1 MDNAFWWQQKN
12 VLNAIA
18 KIAEES
24 LWRDARYESI
34 VYIRT
39 IMKSGFYG
47 LLLEVSG
54 EFRFDIR
61 AIRALRNLVS
71 ERMQRQ
77 LGIELTPKRLIV
89 VFHESSKRI
98 SQNPAGSLAEEMDRC
113 RGLRQVAHAYPQ
125 RQPTT
130 PLLHA

>member
-1 MDNAFWWQQKN
+1 MENALWWQQKS
-12 VLNAIA
+12 VLDSIA

-24 LWRDARYESI
+24 LWRDAQYEAT

-54 EFRFDIR
+54 EFRFDAR
-61 AIRALRNLVS
+61 AVRALRNLVS
-71 ERMQRQ
+71 ERMVQR
-77 LGIELTPKRLIV
+77 LGIDLAPKRLIV

-98 SQNPAGSLAEEMDRC
+98 SQTPAASLAEEMDRC
-113 RGLRQVAHAYPQ
+113 RGLRQVSTGYQPMTHSPAHA
-125 RQPTT
+125 
-130 PLLHA
+130 

>member
-1 MDNAFWWQQKN
+1 MDNALWWQQKT
-12 VLNAIA
+12 VLDSIA
-18 KIAEES
+18 RIAEES
-24 LWRDARYESI
+24 LWRDARYEST

-77 LGIELTPKRLIV
+77 LDIELVPKRLVI

-98 SQNPAGSLAEEMDRC
+98 SQNPAGSLADEMDRC
-113 RGLRQVAHAYPQ
+113 RGLRQVAHGYPQ
-125 RQPTT
+125 RLPAA
-130 PLLHA
+130 PLHA

>member
-1 MDNAFWWQQKN
+1 MDHALWWQHKTE
-12 VLNAIA
+12 LDAIA
-18 KIAEES
+18 RIAEES
-24 LWRDARYESI
+24 LWRDARYEST
-34 VYIRT
+34 VYVRT

-54 EFRFDIR
+54 EFRFDVR

-71 ERMQRQ
+71 ERMQTQ
-77 LGIELTPKRLIV
+77 LGIELPPKRLIV

-113 RGLRQVAHAYPQ
+113 RGLRQVAHAYSQ
-125 RQPTT
+125 RP
-130 PLLHA
+130 PAAPLHA

>member
-1 MDNAFWWQQKN
+1 MDNVFWWQQKT
-12 VLNAIA
+12 VLDSIA

-24 LWRDARYESI
+24 LWRDARYEAV

-54 EFRFDIR
+54 EFRFDAR

-71 ERMQRQ
+71 ERMASQ
-77 LGIELTPKRLIV
+77 LGIELAPKRLIV

-98 SQNPAGSLAEEMDRC
+98 SQTPAASLAEEMERC
-113 RGLRQVAHAYPQ
+113 RSLRQVSAGYRPLSQTPAHA
-125 RQPTT
+125 
-130 PLLHA
+130 

>member
-1 MDNAFWWQQKN
+1 MDNAHWWQQKQT
-12 VLNAIA
+12 LDAIA
-18 KIAEES
+18 RIAEDS
-24 LWRDARYESI
+24 LWRDARYESV
-34 VYIRT
+34 VYTRT

-54 EFRFDIR
+54 EFRFDVR

-71 ERMQRQ
+71 ERMQSQ
-77 LGIELTPKRLIV
+77 LGIHLAPKRLIV

-113 RGLRQVAHAYPQ
+113 RGLRQVAQAYPQ
-125 RQPTT
+125 RMPS
-130 PLLHA
+130 PLHP